1 MKARRF
7 IIEIE
12 NSGGFDFNTLRRMW
26 KETVNNRK
34 DFRSWFALYIEKEYH
49 LTRFVAQQVAE
60 HYL

>member
-7 IIEIE
+7 IVEIE
-12 NSGGFDFNTLRRMW
+12 NNGGFDFNKLRKMW
-26 KETVNNRK
+26 KDSNSNYK
-34 DFRSWFALYIEKEYH
+34 GFRAWFALWVEKEYH